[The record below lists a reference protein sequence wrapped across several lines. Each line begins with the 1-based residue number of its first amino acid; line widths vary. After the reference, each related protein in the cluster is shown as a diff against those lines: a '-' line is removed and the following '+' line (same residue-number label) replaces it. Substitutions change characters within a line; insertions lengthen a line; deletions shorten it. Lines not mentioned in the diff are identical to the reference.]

1 MPYSFYCTK
10 CGKRLSQNNEEGTRP
25 VLFDLGPLV
34 AGEEGFKVLQ
44 WFVDSRE
51 LHSLV
56 DGTRTVQKGNGDF
69 DYHEVTISFEK
80 CVRNIA
86 ARKGLSSDGMTIDTM
101 KAYLD
106 EGLQVDDDES
116 KEEEA
121 SKQDVQS
128 IFRTLIQQGDDALWD
143 VHAEDGLKND
153 LRMLR
158 DKFKDGNLTAY
169 IELYHAKDDKDE
181 DVLEGFDYYYGGQRK
196 FARYRVC
203 SCGSKLF
210 QHAGEAE
217 HRTIT
222 FVGQQSSGKTST
234 IVALADYAERGSFD
248 SKSKTGIWKE
258 APSLNALC
266 SISLCEDGEVNARLR
281 NDLSR
286 YHDEGCAPL
295 KTNDPS
301 NSYSATFL
309 IKPNTNEAGQNLH
322 NCLLTL
328 YDIPGELC
336 GEKKKDKP
344 DTEKIA
350 ERQRKSYDEAVSD
363 KLDIERI
370 WNEYPITLNCDAF
383 IVCFDTEMSQYR
395 SEDDSGASIWPQ
407 VQKICSWADEY
418 QRLRQREK
426 HVQNYAP
433 MMLLFTKC
441 KEVEQNRDRKGNGD
455 SELDS
460 DYSNGCYLFREE
472 LDRMMTLEDKGKR
485 ELYKYTLEEMQKNDF
500 KKAFISVLRCS
511 PFGFD
516 APLEKK
522 PEETK
527 RLPEPYNVDKLLYW
541 LLMVSRCAPVEAEFR
556 ANDLSGSTER
566 DWALNSYYLTRPQYR
581 DEKPLNDSDQEA
593 LARCSLFANPGYFD
607 RELVETHRNKW
618 DHRYTMF
625 RWRQSKFS
633 NHLKE

>member
-286 YHDEGCAPL
+286 
-295 KTNDPS
+295 
-301 NSYSATFL
+301 
-309 IKPNTNEAGQNLH
+309 
-322 NCLLTL
+322 
-328 YDIPGELC
+328 
-336 GEKKKDKP
+336 
-344 DTEKIA
+344 
-350 ERQRKSYDEAVSD
+350 
-363 KLDIERI
+363 
-370 WNEYPITLNCDAF
+370 
-383 IVCFDTEMSQYR
+383 
-395 SEDDSGASIWPQ
+395 
-407 VQKICSWADEY
+407 
-418 QRLRQREK
+418 
-426 HVQNYAP
+426 
-433 MMLLFTKC
+433 
-441 KEVEQNRDRKGNGD
+441 
-455 SELDS
+455 
-460 DYSNGCYLFREE
+460 
-472 LDRMMTLEDKGKR
+472 
-485 ELYKYTLEEMQKNDF
+485 
-500 KKAFISVLRCS
+500 
-511 PFGFD
+511 
-516 APLEKK
+516 
-522 PEETK
+522 
-527 RLPEPYNVDKLLYW
+527 
-541 LLMVSRCAPVEAEFR
+541 
-556 ANDLSGSTER
+556 
-566 DWALNSYYLTRPQYR
+566 
-581 DEKPLNDSDQEA
+581 EA
-593 LARCSLFANPGYFD
+593 LI
-607 RELVETHRNKW
+607 
-618 DHRYTMF
+618 
-625 RWRQSKFS
+625 
-633 NHLKE
+633 